1 MIDLLIP
8 CYNEDKNIKKLI
20 NEWKTIVSDNKKI
33 FVHFIDNGSTD
44 NTSKILRNEISTY
57 NSENINLI
65 SIPQNFGYGYGI
77 KEGIKQTN
85 NNYISWTHAD
95 LQISSKD
102 VSTVIFKYLSL
113 QNKKEFLFMGKRK
126 DRRPFDKLFTL
137 LMTFLTLI
145 FTRHYLVDI
154 NAQPKIFP
162 RSIIKN
168 IESFPDDFNIDLAL
182 LILAKKNKLKIKY
195 NPLIFQKRN
204 FNEAKGGGS
213 LNGKIK
219 LSIATV
225 KFLVTNFLK
234 SFKFWNR

>member
-8 CYNEDKNIKKLI
+8 CYNEDKNIEKLI
-20 NEWKTIVSDNKKI
+20 SEWKTIVSKNKKI

-44 NTSKILRNEISTY
+44 NTSKILSNEISNL
-57 NSENINLI
+57 NSDNINLI
-65 SIPQNFGYGYGI
+65 SIPKNFGYGYGI
-77 KEGIKQTN
+77 KEAIKLTSN
-85 NNYISWTHAD
+85 KYISWTHAD

-102 VSTVIFKYLSL
+102 VSLVILNYLSL
-113 QNKKEFLFMGKRK
+113 QNKKDYLFMGKRK
-126 DRRPFDKLFTL
+126 DRRPFDRLFTL
-137 LMTFLTLI
+137 LMTFFTFI
-145 FTRHYLVDI
+145 FTRYYLVDI

-168 IESFPDDFNIDLAL
+168 IEYFPNDFNIDLAL

-195 NPLIFQKRN
+195 NQLIFHKRN
-204 FNEAKGGGS
+204 FNKAKGGGT

-225 KFLVTNFLK
+225 KFLVVNFLK
-234 SFKFWNR
+234 SFKF

>member
-20 NEWKTIVSDNKKI
+20 IEWKTIVSENKKI

-44 NTSKILRNEISTY
+44 NTSKILHNEISTH

-65 SIPQNFGYGYGI
+65 SIPKNFGYGYGI
-77 KEGIKQTN
+77 KEAIKQTSN
-85 NNYISWTHAD
+85 KYISWTHAD

-102 VSTVIFKYLSL
+102 VSSVILKYLSL

-126 DRRPFDKLFTL
+126 DRRLFDKLFTL

-145 FTRHYLVDI
+145 FTRYYLVDI

-168 IESFPDDFNIDLAL
+168 IESFPNDFNIDLAL
-182 LILAKKNKLKIKY
+182 LILAKKNKLKIKH
-195 NPLIFQKRN
+195 NKLIFHKRN

-225 KFLVTNFLK
+225 KFLITNFLK
-234 SFKFWNR
+234 SFKF